1 MAEYSSLFLQLLVLI
16 LLLFLALK
24 FLKSLSSRGNVVCNG
39 NSRRLDFIEKWFECA
54 STLNDGFGN
63 ISCVVS
69 LSSKQS
75 LLFKDVYDSL
85 VLLVKRQPM
94 LRCVIST
101 KKDGEVYYDIKNIED
116 VIPLF
121 DIKKSDDKISD
132 WKDLIYKHTSTVH
145 KNDLSWKA
153 VILQQEYN
161 TTTQVYTNMIMFA
174 FKHSCIDG
182 ISTVKFVEQFI
193 NRLNEI
199 SDGIS
204 YDEKEISS
212 LKLLPSAH
220 SLVTQDKVGHTL
232 FRFIANYFGVRPIL
246 TFLFE
251 QMVLYNVKKKATNPF
266 YQKYPPLSLDT
277 VLPESVERLEMK
289 TFNEEETKMIVKA
302 CKANGCTVTGAIT
315 AATHLAFYQLLDE
328 KDKKILKLETAFPL
342 NNRSY
347 GNKKPE
353 GEYLGLFL
361 YYCSYDRMI
370 HSQPDLHKFWTM
382 AKENTAKLKQLV
394 KNKTFVNGFTL
405 MSSSGFDPNT
415 QMKIVFNKENVW
427 KSTSNTISSYGVFHI
442 ESSRGPSAIFKIE
455 NCYIH
460 ALAHELDCLFRHHIC
475 TVNGK
480 MTWMIR
486 SDATISD
493 DHAQQMSHLCFNELS
508 KNCCIVGKV

>member
-1 MAEYSSLFLQLLVLI
+1 MAEYNSLFLQLLVLV
-16 LLLFLALK
+16 LLLFLAHK
-24 FLKSLSSRGNVVCNG
+24 FLKSISSRGNAVCNG
-39 NSRRLDFIEKWFECA
+39 NNRRLNFLERYYVSA
-54 STLNDGFGN
+54 STLNEGYAN
-63 ISCVVS
+63 ISCVVL
-69 LSSKQS
+69 LSSKKS

-101 KKDGEVYYDIKNIED
+101 KKDGELYYEIKNIED
-116 VIPLF
+116 AIPLF
-121 DIKKSDDKISD
+121 DIKKSDDKISE
-132 WKDLIYKHTSTVH
+132 WKELIYKYTSTVH

-193 NRLNEI
+193 NSLNEI
-199 SDGIS
+199 TDGIS

-220 SLVTQDKVGHTL
+220 SLITQDNVGHTL
-232 FRFIANYFGVRPIL
+232 FRFITNCFGVRPIL

-251 QMVLYNVKKKATNPF
+251 QMVLYKLKKKALNPF

-277 VLPESVERLEMK
+277 VLPESVERLEIK
-289 TFNEEETKMIVKA
+289 TFNEEETKTIVEA

-315 AATHLAFYQLLDE
+315 AATNLAFYQLLDE
-328 KDKKILKLETAFPL
+328 KDKKMLNLETTFAC

-347 GNKKPE
+347 GNKKPQND
-353 GEYLGLFL
+353 YLGLFI
-361 YYCSYDRMI
+361 YVFSYHMNY
-370 HSQPDLHKFWTM
+370 SQPDLHKFWTM
-382 AKENTAKLKQLV
+382 AKENTIKLKQLV
-394 KNKTFVNGFTL
+394 KIKAFVKEFTL
-405 MSSSGFDPNT
+405 MSCSGFHPNT
-415 QMKIVFNKENVW
+415 LVNLRLKDDSIW
-427 KSTSNTISSYGVFHI
+427 KSTSNAISNYGVFHI
-442 ESSRGPSAIFKIE
+442 ESSRGPSTNFKIE

-460 ALAHELDCLFRHHIC
+460 GIYHKADFLLRHNIC

-480 MTWMIR
+480 LTWMIR

-508 KNCCIVGKV
+508 KNCCLMAKV